1 MILHCPWHN
10 LIIISVVLAFYAR
23 IINYLLVVDDST
35 QYHLMLN
42 GQVCRL
48 KEAGFIRWI
57 KYKCYGFGGIF
68 GVDKTNEKTQ
78 RRSIKLDHAVTV
90 LLHAVICCLIYEALG
105 HNDISFWAAI
115 LYAVNPINHQT
126 AIWSNGRRYAL
137 NIIFVLVMLI
147 LPKPFGLLAWVCT
160 PILHLTAV
168 FAPVML
174 GWKCALAIPLAGI
187 IAWYWQWQDYKM
199 RLATQKTQ
207 EMLKYTAK
215 RIIPSVK
222 LFGFYFIRSVIP
234 GRVMLVY
241 PHLYF
246 WGLTED
252 GTKDAH
258 KLDFSFYR
266 GVIALGITISGLT
279 LLHGQDRL
287 YLLFAA
293 LSILQ
298 WSGFLMVC
306 QHSCD
311 RYTATA
317 TPFMMLLVSSLAFT
331 HLGVFAMP
339 LIALLIGIYISGLN
353 VIMLQYK
360 NMLAFH
366 NYENFFYPDNII
378 SRQSLVHGFMAE
390 KSPLEAWYQIQQGL
404 RYHPNDMRLNILAS
418 EICLC
423 MADKQR
429 AQFHLNVA
437 IQGCYDGQMES
448 QHPCFNDIQRRIDK
462 PTVFQNE
469 HKSVSK
475 YSPSKED
482 AQHRDLINA

>member
-1 MILHCPWHN
+1 MTLHWPWHN

-23 IINYLLVVDDST
+23 ILNYLLVVDDST

-42 GQVCRL
+42 GQTCKL
-48 KEAGFIRWI
+48 KDAGFIRWI

-68 GVDKTNEKTQ
+68 GVDKTNEQTQ

-90 LLHAVICCLIYEALG
+90 FLHAVICCLIYEALG

-137 NIIFVLVMLI
+137 NIILVLVMLA
-147 LPKPFGLLAWVCT
+147 LPKPWGLLAWVCT

-174 GWKCALAIPLAGI
+174 GWKYALIIPLAGI
-187 IAWYWQWQDYKM
+187 IAWYWQWKDYKM

-207 EMLKYTAK
+207 EMLKYSLK

-222 LFGFYFIRSVIP
+222 LFGFYFVRSVIP

-246 WGLTED
+246 WGLTDE

-258 KLDFSFYR
+258 KLNFSFYR
-266 GVIALGITISGLT
+266 GVIALGITLIGLT

-287 YLLFAA
+287 YLLFAV

-317 TPFMMLLVSSLAFT
+317 TPFMMFLVSSLAFN
-331 HLGVFAMP
+331 HLGVFALP
-339 LIALLIGIYISGLN
+339 LIALLVGTYISGLN

-366 NYENFFYPDNII
+366 AYENFFYPDNII

-390 KSPLEAWYQIQQGL
+390 RRPLEAWYEVQQGL
-404 RYHPNDMRLNILAS
+404 RHHPNDMRMNLLAA

-423 MADKQR
+423 MLDKR
-429 AQFHLNVA
+429 LAQNHLNTA
-437 IQGCYDGQMES
+437 ITGCYDGQFDS
-448 QHPCFNDIQRRIDK
+448 QKVCFDDIQRRIDAMGASD
-462 PTVFQNE
+462 N
-469 HKSVSK
+469 K
-475 YSPSKED
+475 YSPKSRTPSRIKE
-482 AQHRDLINA
+482 LVNT